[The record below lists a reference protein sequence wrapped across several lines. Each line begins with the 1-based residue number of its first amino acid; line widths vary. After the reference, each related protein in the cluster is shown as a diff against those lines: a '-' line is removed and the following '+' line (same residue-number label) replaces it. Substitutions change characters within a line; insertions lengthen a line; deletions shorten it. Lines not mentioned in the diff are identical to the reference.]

1 MWGTSGCGVPVSS
14 QIEQRSAFS
23 PADFL
28 GQASIGPL
36 SESEEEEEEDE
47 YERTLTDG
55 GQKMVFERDC
65 TDLDLNLIEEN

>member
-1 MWGTSGCGVPVSS
+1 MSS
-14 QIEQRSAFS
+14 QTEWRSDFS

-36 SESEEEEEEDE
+36 SESEEEEEDDE
-47 YERTLTDG
+47 RKRTVIDG
-55 GQKMVFERDC
+55 GQKIVFERDC

>member
-1 MWGTSGCGVPVSS
+1 MWGTGGCGVPVSS
-14 QIEQRSAFS
+14 QTEQRSAFS

-36 SESEEEEEEDE
+36 SESEEEEEDDE
-47 YERTLTDG
+47 RKRTVIDA
-55 GQKMVFERDC
+55 GQNIVFERDC